1 MSSLIWTE
9 GEIRMVAR
17 IGLFLS
23 YLMRPNSVK
32 IGLFLGAITILSGII
47 NALFSVNFL
56 KLFTGEIFSAAE
68 VLRLSYAFTLIF
80 AGYVILLLVLLHA
93 LVTLLRNDNFKANA
107 KKLQV
112 QLIIL
117 ISFIIAFFIA
127 RAFVVL
133 LDIPLNP
140 AFQLSFKGYRIHHFF
155 YGISLL
161 IIGGWLGHT
170 NYGNRIMDISAVL
183 YGGGLGLVTDEFG
196 LLLTFGD
203 YWSSQSYVFFLI
215 FSLVL
220 LLLLLLETYKLVN
233 AKSISIEAL
242 QPPLRTDRGT

>member
-1 MSSLIWTE
+1 MA
-9 GEIRMVAR
+9 AR
-17 IGLFLS
+17 IRLFLAH
-23 YLMRPNSVK
+23 LMRPNPVK
-32 IGLFLGAITILSGII
+32 IGTLLGALTMLSGII

-68 VLRLSYAFTLIF
+68 LLRLSYAFTLVF

-93 LVTLLRNDNFKANA
+93 LVTLLRNDNFKVNA
-107 KKLQV
+107 KKPKV
-112 QLIIL
+112 QLIML

-127 RAFVVL
+127 RTFVVL

-140 AFQLSFKGYRIHHFF
+140 AFQLSLKGYRIHHFF
-155 YGISLL
+155 YGIGLL

-170 NYGNRIMDISAVL
+170 TSGSRITRISAVL

-203 YWSSQSYVFFLI
+203 YWSVQSYVFFLL

-220 LLLLLLETYKLVN
+220 LLLLLVETYKLVN
-233 AKSISIEAL
+233 AKSNSIEVR
-242 QPPLRTDRGT
+242 QPPLRTDRKS

>member
-1 MSSLIWTE
+1 MA
-9 GEIRMVAR
+9 AR
-17 IGLFLS
+17 IRLFLS
-23 YLMRPNSVK
+23 YLMRPNPVK
-32 IGLFLGAITILSGII
+32 IGSLLGAFTILSGII

-68 VLRLSYAFTLIF
+68 LLHLSYAFTLIF
-80 AGYVILLLVLLHA
+80 AGYMILLLVLLHSIYS
-93 LVTLLRNDNFKANA
+93 LLRTNNFKATTD
-107 KKLQV
+107 KLQL
-112 QLIIL
+112 QFIIL
-117 ISFIIAFFIA
+117 ISFIIAFFVA
-127 RAFVVL
+127 RTFIVL
-133 LDIPLNP
+133 LDVPLNP
-140 AFQLSFKGYRIHHFF
+140 TFQLSLKGYRIHHFF

-170 NYGNRIMDISAVL
+170 NYGNRIMHISAVL
-183 YGGGLGLVTDEFG
+183 YGGGLGLVVDEFG

-220 LLLLLLETYKLVN
+220 LLLLLFETYKLVN